1 MARLFFCPSQFIVL
15 DCSFDLPSPY
25 FCHFCHPAKPI
36 QWFDGQIWTIQVS
49 FVSLGTLHKVFYVS
63 FLHQKIK
70 ATPHT
75 KVRMVCCVNINMWVK
90 WCVRKW
96 VFFLVLFRVLR
107 NSWIPEPGKHLQIH
121 KRFPYAETKKI
132 YVNCKSIKVYLAK
145 IVVCQK
151 A

>member
-15 DCSFDLPSPY
+15 DCSFNLPSPY

-49 FVSLGTLHKVFYVS
+49 FVLLDTLRKVFYVS

-96 VFFLVLFRVLR
+96 VKKLVCLVFCAILKSQNQEHICNSTKGFPVLK
-107 NSWIPEPGKHLQIH
+107 P
-121 KRFPYAETKKI
+121 KRYM
-132 YVNCKSIKVYLAK
+132 
-145 IVVCQK
+145 
-151 A
+151 